1 MKRKYSHEISSS
13 DETITK
19 FLKEYNIK
27 INNNSNIY
35 DKFKKS
41 IPYIIKNKKYKKCII
56 QNDDYN
62 IKVGDNIEIEYYPN
76 SQKYIDYCN
85 EQKKYGKVLFIDNDN
100 FDIILYNN
108 VSTKFYI
115 KSLDIP
121 NLSYFGDSRCW
132 HCNIKKI

>member
-35 DKFKKS
+35 EKFKKS
-41 IPYIIKNKKYKKCII
+41 IPYIIKNKKYKNCNI

-85 EQKKYGKVLFIDNDN
+85 EQKKSG
-100 FDIILYNN
+100 
-108 VSTKFYI
+108 
-115 KSLDIP
+115 
-121 NLSYFGDSRCW
+121 
-132 HCNIKKI
+132 

>member
-1 MKRKYSHEISSS
+1 MKRKYSHEVSS
-13 DETITK
+13 DDETLTK
-19 FLKEYNIK
+19 FLNEYNIR
-27 INNNSNIY
+27 IDNNSNIF

-41 IPYIIKNKKYKKCII
+41 IPYIIKNKKYKNCNI
-56 QNDDYN
+56 QNDDYD
-62 IKVGDNIEIEYYPN
+62 IKVGDNIQIEYYPY
-76 SQKYIDYCN
+76 SQKHLDYCN
-85 EQKKYGKVLFIDNDN
+85 EQKKSGKVLFIDNDN

-108 VSTKFYI
+108 IGNNFYI